1 MIDNNTELG
10 KKYAAFR
17 DMIQKV
23 DSTKIYKNLCDAFD
37 PIKDDDARLS
47 LRNHYRMFVSTFN
60 SFLYY
65 FWLRSLYWYPTT
77 STSTSANN
85 AVQFCTFWKLITSEN
100 CSVSFCNSERLC
112 LFDKYQY
119 ITADETSVLKML
131 ASIPPHVPD
140 ELDVLLFQFSFE
152 AREKGADCSM
162 GMF

>member
-60 SFLYY
+60 SSIIIIFDCVACTDIL
-65 FWLRSLYWYPTT
+65 LRVLQQAPTMQYSFAPFESWSLPRTARYPFAIASVYVYLISINILPQT
-77 STSTSANN
+77 
-85 AVQFCTFWKLITSEN
+85 KLP
-100 CSVSFCNSERLC
+100 
-112 LFDKYQY
+112 Y
-119 ITADETSVLKML
+119 
-131 ASIPPHVPD
+131 
-140 ELDVLLFQFSFE
+140 
-152 AREKGADCSM
+152 
-162 GMF
+162 